1 MKKPAAQTCPC
12 CGLPRN
18 SWKVPKNVTLL
29 TCPACAFIEGTDSPT
44 AYRNGWI
51 RLGMGWNSP
60 TVKAPKNW
68 NPLNTLGRLALSA
81 TQARTRGR
89 PPRMN

>member
-1 MKKPAAQTCPC
+1 MNKPAIQTCPC
-12 CGLPRN
+12 CGLIA
-18 SWKVPKNVTLL
+18 KPKKGNVTNML
-29 TCPACAFIEGTDSPT
+29 TCPACAFIESTDSPT

-51 RLGMGWNSP
+51 RSGMEWNSS

-68 NPLNTLGRLALSA
+68 NPVDTLGHLALAA
-81 TQARTRGR
+81 TRARTKGR